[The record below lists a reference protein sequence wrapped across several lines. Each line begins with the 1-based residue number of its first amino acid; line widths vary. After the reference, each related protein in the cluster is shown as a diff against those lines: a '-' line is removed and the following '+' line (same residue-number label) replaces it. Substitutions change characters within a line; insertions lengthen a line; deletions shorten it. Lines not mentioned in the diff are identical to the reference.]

1 MTTATISP
9 KFQIAIPKY
18 IREIMNLNSG
28 MKFEII
34 PYDDR
39 IELIPIKKMKEMR
52 GILGEMDTSIKRTKD
67 RI

>member
-28 MKFEII
+28 MKFEVI

-39 IELIPIKKMKEMR
+39 IELIPIKKMNEMR
-52 GILGEMDTSIKRTKD
+52 GILEGMNTDIKRTKD